1 MAATVQNPSHRRIE
15 SYVSGV
21 RDQNGIYTNLPF
33 VSASTGGSSFAGT
46 LTVGGLVNTGTN
58 TGSLTNVIALT
69 STATATQAQSGTT
82 FLLNAAAGFT
92 VTLPTVPVIGTHYT
106 FVVTTSVTSSTLKI
120 ITGTAAQLLQGVI
133 TSATTTASVFES
145 VIGSSNI
152 SVAMNGSTTGGLVGS
167 QFEFT
172 CLSATLW
179 QVFGTNFTSGTTA
192 TPFATS

>member
-1 MAATVQNPSHRRIE
+1 MTKNLLAEKYIPVVRLQRGYNSKLPITTTSTVTAAGIVN
-15 SYVSGV
+15 SG
-21 RDQNGIYTNLPF
+21 T
-33 VSASTGGSSFAGT
+33 T
-46 LTVGGLVNTGTN
+46 L
-58 TGSLTNVIALT
+58 GSLTNIVTLT
-69 STATATQAQSGTT
+69 TTAAVTQAQSGTT

-92 VTLPTVPVIGTHYT
+92 VTLPTVPVIGMHYT
-106 FVVTTSVTSSTLKI
+106 FIVTTSVTSSTLKI

-145 VIGSSNI
+145 VIGTSNI
-152 SVAMNGSTTGGLVGS
+152 SVAMNGTTTGGLVGT
-167 QFEFT
+167 QLEFL

>member
-1 MAATVQNPSHRRIE
+1 MAATSQNPSHRRIE
-15 SYVSGV
+15 SYLEGV
-21 RDQNGIYTNLPF
+21 RTQNGIYTNLPF

-58 TGSLTNVIALT
+58 TGSLSSVVALT
-69 STATATQAQSGTT
+69 GTTTVTQAQSGTT

-92 VTLPTVPVIGTHYT
+92 TTLPTVPVIGTHYT

-145 VIGSSNI
+145 VIGTSNI